1 MNSLVADDAISE
13 ASVADLSRFVP
24 KMHSSPSMPH
34 VISIGQLLESVNSLS
49 LSLCSKHKP
58 VYMKMVKQDNINFLN
73 SCEIIYQRR
82 V

>member
-1 MNSLVADDAISE
+1 MNSLVADDAVSE

-49 LSLCSKHKP
+49 P
-58 VYMKMVKQDNINFLN
+58 
-73 SCEIIYQRR
+73 R